1 MDDADATGLVVEFS
15 KIGIDAITEILKNIL
30 ANSQENK
37 RFKDQLRLEEFKAK
51 VNKGLITK
59 RDLLGITSGMN
70 DINTLQGVGEDLCS
84 VDVLTGDLENVLN
97 KCVEKN
103 IPISVVGDANSVDKV
118 KVVCLEGDKEQ
129 LNDIAIS
136 VMEQKDESTY
146 NTFEIQQDAIDSMSM
161 LAEKNNITVN
171 FFKNDDGKTYCQY
184 MKSEENMVDNIHQ
197 QVLDAKEKLQNIN
210 TYVSY
215 NPNLEDKFQFIVQD
229 EDLKIAKTIDY
240 CDKSQLIGVLEEHLG
255 YDELT
260 ANEVTN
266 KMYQDFENRIDKL
279 NKIYIAKIEA
289 LNKELLPLS
298 EELQFDIPEYKNI
311 DSTLSVLNN
320 RIANIEYAMN
330 LDDISE
336 NEKLNLSGEKDKLV
350 SAVTNITNQKELV
363 DNGIG
368 ANKKK
373 LNRFITNSKQKQL
386 LKSLKTN
393 ITLENENPLIKDYQF
408 ARAVYKNDNSEHILI
423 TDKNTNKS
431 LSYKVPVDRNM
442 LETDLKLTFG
452 ISDKL
457 VLSSL
462 INKCEQL
469 GYTNKTRVI
478 NVDRKYTIQADLS
491 NSVTVTL
498 GDKSVKCDLNDIS
511 NAKKTLQREF
521 GMSEKKANAII
532 EKAKKQNP
540 QLDKV
545 RNSMKTSKS
554 SPLVNKKQKRGSI

>member
-1 MDDADATGLVVEFS
+1 MDDANATGLVIEFS

-37 RFKDQLRLEEFKAK
+37 RFKDQLKLEEFKAK

-59 RDLLGITSGMN
+59 KDLLGITSGMN
-70 DINTLQGVGEDLCS
+70 DINTLQGMGENLYS

-97 KCVEKN
+97 KCMEKN
-103 IPISVVGDANSVDKV
+103 IPISVVGDANSVDKI
-118 KVVCLEGDKEQ
+118 KVVCLDSDKEQ

-136 VMEQKDESTY
+136 IMEQKDESIY

-161 LAEKNNITVN
+161 LAEKNNITMN
-171 FFKNDDGKTYCQY
+171 FFKNDDRKTYCQY

-215 NPNLEDKFQFIVQD
+215 NLNLEDKFQFIVQD
-229 EDLKIAKTIDY
+229 ENLKVAKTIDY
-240 CDKSQLIGVLEEHLG
+240 CDKSQLMEVLEEHLG

-260 ANEVTN
+260 ANEVAN
-266 KMYQDFENRIDKL
+266 KIYQDLENRTDKL
-279 NKIYIAKIEA
+279 NKINIAKIEA
-289 LNKELLPLS
+289 LNEELIPLS

-350 SAVTNITNQKELV
+350 SAVTNITNQKEFA
-363 DNGIG
+363 DGIG

-386 LKSLKTN
+386 LKSLKIN
-393 ITLENENPLIKDYQF
+393 ITLENESLAIKDYQF
-408 ARAVYKNDNSEHILI
+408 AKAVYKNDSSEHILI

-442 LETDLKLTFG
+442 LENDLKSRFG

-469 GYTNKTRVI
+469 GYTNKAKVI

-498 GDKSVKCDLNDIS
+498 GDKSVKCDLSDIF

-521 GMSEKKANAII
+521 GMSEKKANTII